1 MTFMFTKMDM
11 KKDFTSENKEDTMKT
26 NIYAFRDTKIGFM
39 QPFLQQ
45 NEAVAMR
52 TLKMAVNDEHSQIR
66 NMAEDIQLYQLGNF
80 DDDTGEI
87 MPEVKFIANAID
99 HKEVNSNRD

>member
-1 MTFMFTKMDM
+1 
-11 KKDFTSENKEDTMKT
+11 MKT
-26 NIYAFRDTKIGFM
+26 NIYAFKDTKIGFM

-52 TLKMAVNDEHSQIR
+52 TLKMAVNDEQGPIR
-66 NMAEDIQLYQLGNF
+66 NMAEDIQLYQLGTF

-87 MPEVKFIANAID
+87 MPEVKFVANAID
-99 HKEVNSNRD
+99 HKEVNTNRD

>member
-1 MTFMFTKMDM
+1 
-11 KKDFTSENKEDTMKT
+11 MKT

-52 TLKMAVNDEHSQIR
+52 TLKIAVNDENSQIR
-66 NMAEDIQLYQLGNF
+66 TMADDIQLYQLGTF
-80 DDDTGEI
+80 DDESGKI
-87 MPEVKFIANAID
+87 KPEVKFVANAID
-99 HKEVNSNRD
+99 HKEARKNGD

>member
-1 MTFMFTKMDM
+1 
-11 KKDFTSENKEDTMKT
+11 MKT

-66 NMAEDIQLYQLGNF
+66 NMAEDIQLYQLGYYN
-80 DDDTGEI
+80 DETAEI
-87 MPEVKFIANAID
+87 VPELKFIANAID
-99 HKEVNSNRD
+99 HKKEKTNGN

>member
-1 MTFMFTKMDM
+1 
-11 KKDFTSENKEDTMKT
+11 MKT
-26 NIYAFRDTKIGFM
+26 NIYAFKDTKIGFM

-66 NMAEDIQLYQLGNF
+66 NMAEDIQLYQLGTF

-87 MPEVKFIANAID
+87 VPEVKFIANAID
-99 HKEVNSNRD
+99 HKEMKTNGN

>member
-1 MTFMFTKMDM
+1 
-11 KKDFTSENKEDTMKT
+11 MKT
-26 NIYAFRDTKIGFM
+26 NIYAFKDTKIGFM

-45 NEAVAMR
+45 NEAVAIR

-66 NMAEDIQLYQLGNF
+66 NMAEDIQMYQLGTY

-87 MPEVKFIANAID
+87 VPEVKFIANAID
-99 HKEVNSNRD
+99 HKEVNYNRD

>member
-1 MTFMFTKMDM
+1 
-11 KKDFTSENKEDTMKT
+11 MKT
-26 NIYAFRDTKIGFM
+26 NIYAFKDTKIGFM

-45 NEAVAMR
+45 NEAVATR

-66 NMAEDIQLYQLGNF
+66 NMAEDIQLYQLGTF

-87 MPEVKFIANAID
+87 KPKVKFVANAID
-99 HKEVNSNRD
+99 HKEVKNNGN

>member
-1 MTFMFTKMDM
+1 
-11 KKDFTSENKEDTMKT
+11 MKT

-66 NMAEDIQLYQLGNF
+66 NMAEDIQLYQLGTY

-87 MPEVKFIANAID
+87 VPEVKFIANAID
-99 HKEVNSNRD
+99 HKEVNKNGD

>member
-1 MTFMFTKMDM
+1 MTYMYTKMDM

-66 NMAEDIQLYQLGNF
+66 NRAEDIQLYQLGTF

-87 MPEVKFIANAID
+87 VPEVKFVANAID

>member
-1 MTFMFTKMDM
+1 
-11 KKDFTSENKEDTMKT
+11 MKT

-66 NMAEDIQLYQLGNF
+66 GMAEDIQLYQVGYYN
-80 DDDTGEI
+80 DETAEI
-87 MPEVKFIANAID
+87 IPELKFIANAID
-99 HKEVNSNRD
+99 YKEVSKNGD